1 MVRGAAFLFCLI
13 VVPLSL
19 AASVATA
26 GMASPLPTDPER
38 VLRLND
44 TPRQRLQ
51 AISFFV
57 LGLLGCALAVRFLWN
72 FLQRD
77 FPRLP
82 RLTLGKALA
91 GVVLWG
97 LALVI
102 VLAMIAGARELMT
115 PGAWQK
121 QGWTYKL
128 TNGEIP
134 APAPAARRQHIEQL
148 RTALLQFAATHGG
161 RYPLRDETSAIPD
174 EFWEVPDAGGLRY
187 RYVPGLSGG
196 DEMALLACEP
206 DLGAGGRLALM
217 TNGSIVSLREER
229 P

>member
-1 MVRGAAFLFCLI
+1 M
-13 VVPLSL
+13 
-19 AASVATA
+19 
-26 GMASPLPTDPER
+26 
-38 VLRLND
+38 
-44 TPRQRLQ
+44 
-51 AISFFV
+51 
-57 LGLLGCALAVRFLWN
+57 
-72 FLQRD
+72 
-77 FPRLP
+77 
-82 RLTLGKALA
+82 A

-128 TNGEIP
+128 TDGAASAP
-134 APAPAARRQHIEQL
+134 APPPAARRQHIEQL

-161 RYPLRDETSAIPD
+161 RFPSRDETAAVPD
-174 EFWEVPDAGGLRY
+174 ELWEVPDGGGLRY

-206 DLGAGGRLALM
+206 ELSTGDRLVLM
-217 TNGSIVSLREER
+217 TNGSIVSIREER